1 MSFFDKFD
9 KTEGG
14 YIFISH
20 SHNDIEKVR
29 QIRNGLEENGFEP
42 LCFYLKCL
50 EDATEIEDLIK
61 REIDAREWFVFVDS
75 INSRKSDWVQL
86 ERNYINSTDSKKII
100 NVNIHSADAV
110 KNVIAKI
117 LKNLRIYFSFSHKD
131 VVIANRIIKKFR
143 EKDYLVF
150 FDEGITVGANWV
162 EEIAN
167 QIAEASKEGCVIALI
182 TKNSIESN
190 YLLNELYFALE
201 LGGNIIPVVLG
212 NVELSP
218 RLKFTLSNRQMYF
231 LPENPTDEDLDKL
244 INNIGYN
251 IING

>member
-1 MSFFDKFD
+1 MGFFDKFE

-29 QIRNGLEENGFEP
+29 QIRNGLEESGFEP

-75 INSRKSDWVQL
+75 DNSRKSDWVQL
-86 ERNYINSTDSKKII
+86 ERDYINSTDSKKII

-117 LKNLRIYFSFSHKD
+117 LKNLRIYFSYSHKD
-131 VVIANRIIKKFR
+131 KIIADRMIKKLR

-150 FDEGITVGANWV
+150 SDDGITVGANWV

-167 QIAEASKEGCVIALI
+167 QIVEASKEGCVIALI
-182 TKNSIESN
+182 TENSVKSHTV
-190 YLLNELYFALE
+190 LDELYFASE
-201 LGGNIIPVVLG
+201 IGGNVIPIVLG

-218 RLKFTLSNRQMYF
+218 GLKFTLGRKQMYF
-231 LPENPTDEDLDKL
+231 LSENPTDEELDKV

-251 IING
+251 IINR